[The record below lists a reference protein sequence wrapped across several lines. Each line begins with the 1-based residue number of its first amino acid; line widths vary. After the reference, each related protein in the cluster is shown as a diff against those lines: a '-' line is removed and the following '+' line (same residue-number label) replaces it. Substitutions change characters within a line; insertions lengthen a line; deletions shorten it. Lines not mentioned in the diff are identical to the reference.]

1 MVFLWAFLGFLL
13 GAALSFFPLLY
24 RSIKGRS
31 LPSKEVLL
39 SKGID
44 VGTGFLL
51 YLLVSFCTLLYPSV
65 NVPNSAIY
73 ISLSSTALVL
83 LSPSKFLLPLF
94 RKERPSLL
102 SPRFFSIVLL
112 VLVVLLEGLA
122 FNASSYQS
130 YPSLEPVS
138 FESALPLGPGGT
150 ISFDL
155 PAGALNFVIETN
167 NGMESN
173 LLIDFNMADGSILE
187 VTHFGT
193 PYSPA
198 SWIVSIPEGAVKVF
212 VEAST
217 DGGRYPGESYLVSR
231 VLFNQSVPLAFNTL
245 RLFLLW
251 GTGSLLILFGFALWK
266 RLGRKEDA
274 LLTGK
279 EVRHWSLL
287 LGGGAFLLFFLL
299 SLGLK
304 DMFYEPYPFNDYFS
318 GGMNNA
324 YTYFNLFDALMHGE
338 VSLPLVPSEELL
350 ALEDP
355 WNPANRGGVPY
366 YWDVAFYG
374 GKYYSYY
381 GIAPCLLMFPFYWLV
396 GEVPNG
402 DFMLI
407 LASILYIAFLSHAI
421 GAFMEAYDVELP
433 RGQGLLVLF
442 LGIFGGMPLSLV
454 IFNMDAWKYRLP
466 FSYGLVGLFLALGFS
481 FLAKTDGKR
490 RMLHLG
496 IAALGAVFVAGSR
509 PDMLLF
515 LLMLLPLYLGMLL
528 KGEGSFWR
536 RLVPF
541 LPMAGILVLG
551 ASLLMA
557 YNYVRF
563 GSLLEFGSRYQ
574 LTIVDGRNLEV
585 SPWSMLL
592 GITRYSFTPMEP
604 VEGLPWWKIVTLELT
619 GDTHTYL
626 NSMPGTISD
635 PATWPLFL
643 LPALFLRKGKRL
655 FEGGAVS
662 LGILSL
668 FLVAGVGYSLG
679 GTCGRYALLAIPF
692 ASFLGTGTLL
702 LLMRDAREMDG
713 KKAWRNFGHALL
725 VLTPFLLLGALT
737 FSVSM
742 SVNGFDGVWG
752 GEMWGY
758 RFLLDGA
765 ISFKP
770 F

>member
-1 MVFLWAFLGFLL
+1 MVFLWSFLGLLL
-13 GAALSFFPLLY
+13 GASLSFLPLLY
-24 RSIKGRS
+24 RSAKGRS
-31 LPSKEVLL
+31 LPSREELL
-39 SKGID
+39 HKGVD
-44 VGTGFLL
+44 LGAGALL
-51 YLLVSFCTLLYPSV
+51 YLLLSLCTLLYPSV
-65 NVPNSAIY
+65 NVPNCSIF
-73 ISLSSTALVL
+73 ISLASTALVL
-83 LSPSKFLLPLF
+83 LSPSTFLIPLF
-94 RKERPSLL
+94 RKEKVSLL
-102 SPRFFSIVLL
+102 TPRFLISVLL
-112 VLVVLLEGLA
+112 VALALLEGLA

-130 YPSLEPVS
+130 HPTVDPIL
-138 FESALPLGPGGT
+138 FETSLPLGPGGT
-150 ISFDL
+150 ISFDI
-155 PAGALNFVIETN
+155 PSGATSFFLVTG

-173 LLIDFNMADGSILE
+173 LLIDFHMEDGSVLE

-193 PYSPA
+193 PYSPS
-198 SWIVSIPEGAVKVF
+198 SWIVSIPEGALRVL

-217 DGGRYPGESYLVSR
+217 DGGRYPGENYLVSS
-231 VLFNQSVPLAFNTL
+231 VLFNQPYPLALNVL
-245 RLFLLW
+245 RLLLFW
-251 GTGSLLILFGFALWK
+251 GAGSLLILFAFALHR
-266 RLGRKEDA
+266 RLARKEEPT
-274 LLTGK
+274 LQGK
-279 EVRHWSLL
+279 EIRQWSLL
-287 LGGGAFLLFFLL
+287 LGGGALVLFFLL

-304 DMFYEPYPFNDYFS
+304 DMFYEPYPFNDYFA

-338 VSLPLVPSEELL
+338 VSLPLVPSEGLL

-355 WNPANRGGVPY
+355 WNPANRAGIPY
-366 YWDVAFYG
+366 YWDVSFYG

-407 LASILYIAFLSHAI
+407 LASILYIALLAHAF
-421 GAFMEAYDVELP
+421 GAFLECHRIELP
-433 RGQGLLVLF
+433 QGTVVLLLS
-442 LGIFGGMPLSLV
+442 LGILGGMPLSLL

-466 FSYGLVGLFLALGFS
+466 FAYGLVGLFLALGFS
-481 FLAKTDGKR
+481 FLAKAEERR
-490 RMLHLG
+490 RMLHLS
-496 IAALGAVFVAGSR
+496 IAALGAVLVAGSR

-515 LLMLLPLYLGMLL
+515 LLMLLPAYLAMLL
-528 KGEGSFWR
+528 KGEGSFWK

-541 LPMAGILVLG
+541 LPMAGILLLG

-563 GSLLEFGSRYQ
+563 DSVFEFGASYQ

-592 GITRYSFTPMEP
+592 GIVRYSFTPMEP

-643 LPALFLRKGKRL
+643 LPALFLTKGKRL
-655 FEGGAVS
+655 QEGGSIA
-662 LGILSL
+662 LGVLSL
-668 FLVAGVGYSLG
+668 FLVEGVGYSLG

-692 ASFLGTGTLL
+692 ASFLGTAALF
-702 LLMRDAREMDG
+702 LLMKKAREMDG
-713 KKAWRNFGHALL
+713 NPCWRGFGHGLL
-725 VLTPFLLLGALT
+725 VLTPFLVLGALT

-758 RFLLDGA
+758 RFLLDAA